1 MVALFLQT
9 ELGSLRHRGRIR
21 ELLDGEGLSERL
33 ITSADLTSP
42 GESAVRRHLLNAYR
56 GYEARVGL
64 FDGFP
69 HDVRWDW
76 VNLQPGDVLQVK
88 YINYDYWTELSGGSR
103 RAADAPGLIR
113 AGVAPCGVSSEWAI
127 GFGEALAAGASF
139 PPLIVVTSGS
149 SGDLVVLEGHARL
162 TAYAM
167 RPEVLP
173 PELQVLLGSSPGMRA
188 WGLY

>member
-1 MVALFLQT
+1 
-9 ELGSLRHRGRIR
+9 
-21 ELLDGEGLSERL
+21 
-33 ITSADLTSP
+33 
-42 GESAVRRHLLNAYR
+42 YR

-76 VNLQPGDVLQVK
+76 VNLQPDDVLQVK

-127 GFGEALAAGASF
+127 GFEEAFAAGASGSAGRTES
-139 PPLIVVTSGS
+139 TSRDNVS
-149 SGDLVVLEGHARL
+149 R
-162 TAYAM
+162 
-167 RPEVLP
+167 
-173 PELQVLLGSSPGMRA
+173 RA
-188 WGLY
+188 WPRGHRGWSRTPPAGGPYAPVARAARSRSASPPGP